1 MGVVQIVI
9 ISSTARSLY
18 IQQLHCLRTSAAWP
32 ILTFASM
39 LILMAPLGLVWRI
52 HIDLCG
58 GDTISPVVS
67 TFPFKLTYGSPT
79 LWSVHDGMRMH
90 LCVVRTPAQIIFV
103 HARNLK
109 SWYAN
114 GSSWLCLRL
123 VVHIILSHV
132 SRSRYDGLLISGI
145 CQ

>member
-58 GDTISPVVS
+58 GDTISPVVNIS
-67 TFPFKLTYGSPT
+67 IQTHLWLSDIVVGSRWHADAP
-79 LWSVHDGMRMH
+79 DF
-90 LCVVRTPAQIIFV
+90 VRTPAQLIYHFC
-103 HARNLK
+103 ARKELEE
-109 SWYAN
+109 
-114 GSSWLCLRL
+114 L
-123 VVHIILSHV
+123 VVCKRVL
-132 SRSRYDGLLISGI
+132 RAFG
-145 CQ
+145 